1 MIQPIPI
8 DLIDLL
14 DLLWLPP
21 LFYGV
26 KDLLDLFVPSFWL
39 RDLFAFPFWCRRGT
53 VPRASLMR
61 SCLDMDVSGFFRW
74 FLFRSATSV
83 FRSVRFF
90 CRSGRILRISSILWH
105 KESTFIGQELIH
117 VFQWPSNASPPFLEP
132 RTYLEAVKHEEW
144 RNAMMAE
151 IGALEENNTW
161 KLVPLP
167 AGKRPIGCKWVFKM
181 KLRADGT
188 VERYKARLV
197 AKVFNQVEAI
207 DYVDNFSPVAKTV
220 TVRLFLAFAAAQVW
234 PLQQLDV
241 NNAFLHGHLDED
253 LFMIPPEGFLLHLV
267 LSASKKDQFMA

>member
-1 MIQPIPI
+1 
-8 DLIDLL
+8 
-14 DLLWLPP
+14 
-21 LFYGV
+21 
-26 KDLLDLFVPSFWL
+26 
-39 RDLFAFPFWCRRGT
+39 
-53 VPRASLMR
+53 
-61 SCLDMDVSGFFRW
+61 
-74 FLFRSATSV
+74 
-83 FRSVRFF
+83 
-90 CRSGRILRISSILWH
+90 
-105 KESTFIGQELIH
+105 
-117 VFQWPSNASPPFLEP
+117 
-132 RTYLEAVKHEEW
+132 
-144 RNAMMAE
+144 MMAE

-220 TVRLFLAFAAAQVW
+220 IVRLFLAFAAAQVW

-253 LFMIPPEGFLLHLV
+253 LFMIPPEGFSVAPGLVCKPSLDEIQNLKSYLHKLFTI
-267 LSASKKDQFMA
+267 KDIGDARYFLALEIARSYSGIYVTSCEDSFNSSSFKS